1 MKKTSSKIKTSP
13 QEKFLH
19 VLNVFFSVDCSIFS
33 VCIRFIT
40 WLFIPCLTVQG
51 HPWREFISCQRASH
65 WMHIR

>member
-1 MKKTSSKIKTSP
+1 MKKKGSKIKTSP

-19 VLNVFFSVDCSIFS
+19 VLNV
-33 VCIRFIT
+33 CIRSIT

>member
-19 VLNVFFSVDCSIFS
+19 VLNVFS

-40 WLFIPCLTVQG
+40 WLVIPCLTVQG

>member
-19 VLNVFFSVDCSIFS
+19 VLNVFFLLIAVFLCVYPFYYM
-33 VCIRFIT
+33 
-40 WLFIPCLTVQG
+40 FIPCLTVQG

>member
-19 VLNVFFSVDCSIFS
+19 VLNVFFLLIAVFLCVYPFYYMVIYSLSDS
-33 VCIRFIT
+33 T
-40 WLFIPCLTVQG
+40 
-51 HPWREFISCQRASH
+51 REFISCQRASH